1 MDAHRDHPADP
12 QHHSLADYP
21 RPSLADYPR
30 PSVAVDTAV
39 FTVDRDELCIA
50 LVSGPEGRRRLPG
63 TFLHEGETLA
73 DAVRRS
79 LLTKAGIGGGTPQQ
93 LKVFDEP
100 DRDERG
106 WVLSVAHAMALPLD
120 EVPAELVV
128 PIDRAD
134 PLDFDH
140 GRILAVAVERIR
152 ADYATQPDP
161 WGLMP
166 PTFTLRDLLLL
177 HSAVDPSTPQRD
189 TFRRMM
195 EPLLV
200 ETGEY
205 TSGTVGKPSRLFRK
219 PTADEV
225 SARRAKHEQAVR
237 TGARRT
243 SRSRS
248 DEVPADRLLTL
259 SSRAKSLDAWLP
271 LDELPRDAR
280 HVIRL
285 DRGPGGTVARVLPD
299 EGGALWAFRAL
310 VSTYE
315 RPENRVGADE
325 QLQSITLLGPGGREL
340 SVVRF

>member
-1 MDAHRDHPADP
+1 MDAELVSPGLP
-12 QHHSLADYP
+12 LT
-21 RPSLADYPR
+21 DYPR

-39 FTVDRDELCIA
+39 FTVRGDELCVV
-50 LVSGPEGRRRLPG
+50 LVEGPNGRRRLPG
-63 TFLHEGETLA
+63 TFLHEGERLV

-79 LLTKAGIGGGTPQQ
+79 LSQKAGIEGGEPRQ
-93 LKVFDEP
+93 LQVFDEP

-106 WVLSVAHAMALPLD
+106 WVLSATHAMALPAAQLPIGAG
-120 EVPAELVV
+120 VS
-128 PIDRAD
+128 IDRAD

-140 GRILAVAVERIR
+140 GRILAIAVERIR

-161 WGLMP
+161 WNLMP
-166 PTFTLRDLLLL
+166 PTFTLRHLLVL
-177 HSAVDPSTPQRD
+177 HSAVDPSTPHRD

-195 EPLLV
+195 EPQLV
-200 ETGEY
+200 ETGNF

-225 SARRAKHEQAVR
+225 VARRARHEQAVR
-237 TGARRT
+237 TGTRRT

-259 SSRAKSLDAWLP
+259 SSRSRSLDAWLP

-285 DRGPGGTVARVLPD
+285 DRGDAGTVARMLPD
-299 EGGALWAFRAL
+299 EGAALWAFRAL

-315 RPENRVGADE
+315 RAENRVGPDAH
-325 QLQSITLLGPGGREL
+325 LRSISLLGPGGREV